1 MESDQEA
8 YFQDDNI
15 NNFHDDDSDE
25 ELFEDDTNNVSK
37 IIEDLEKDEN
47 GKDEDEVEPEPEK
60 NTNGTS
66 TEKSIGI
73 SLMVQS
79 FTSHKYYTKIIH
91 YFTDVAKLLEETK
104 VPELPDLDTLSAGPK
119 KSVSFSAQVAKE
131 FAITKMALVQP
142 KSNMAGMYENEILY

>member
-1 MESDQEA
+1 MA
-8 YFQDDNI
+8 
-15 NNFHDDDSDE
+15 
-25 ELFEDDTNNVSK
+25 
-37 IIEDLEKDEN
+37 
-47 GKDEDEVEPEPEK
+47 
-60 NTNGTS
+60 
-66 TEKSIGI
+66 
-73 SLMVQS
+73 QS

-142 KSNMAGMYENEILY
+142 KSNMAGMYENESLFSKKVKNNTRFHNFGPTDHHEFSLHGFSNKIW